1 MEEKYLPE
9 LMAEKDSLDPSFTH
23 ALRLVNQEIE
33 KFQKGEGK
41 DEEKYI
47 DVVINKNMKLG
58 QKVLIPVKQFPKF
71 NFVGKLLGPRG
82 NSLKRLQEETLTKMS
97 ILGKGSM
104 RDKAKEE
111 ELRKSGE
118 AKYFHLND
126 DLHVLIE
133 VFAPPAEAYARMGH
147 ALEEIKKF
155 LIPDYNDEIRQAQ
168 LQELTYLNGGSENA
182 DVPVV
187 RGKPTLR
194 TRGVPTPAIT
204 SYVFTIPIK
213 LKKKERTDVQ
223 AAISAARFSLFAGR
237 YPQETALR
245 SLWGYVFL
253 STDEPVRPESQC
265 WNLWNID
272 FHEVLVHVNTGM
284 LENTVQIAN
293 VTLLLAGAGEESQ
306 PGRWESG
313 YHGGRRLPGA
323 SSPPEG
329 QLKSAVTGAYLL
341 GVPVASWLD
350 WVLGVRDESCAPSHS
365 AERAHWELSELDM
378 VLFTSLLTKLA
389 VGPQTHPQGL
399 SFVRV
404 AETVV
409 KGSKCEIPLRYPLNN
424 PYSHPLHQGADSGFP
439 RGTRMSFQEQMRVEA
454 LKEDGAFIGI
464 FNQDYDDGYGTA
476 YDEQSYDSYDNSY
489 SAPTQSGADYYDYG
503 HGLSEET
510 YDSYGSNYRDQL
522 Y

>member
-1 MEEKYLPE
+1 MDEKYLPE

-41 DEEKYI
+41 EEEKYI

-104 RDKAKEE
+104 RDKTKEE

-182 DVPVV
+182 EVPVV
-187 RGKPTLR
+187 RGKPSIR
-194 TRGVPTPAIT
+194 ARGVPVPA
-204 SYVFTIPIK
+204 
-213 LKKKERTDVQ
+213 
-223 AAISAARFSLFAGR
+223 
-237 YPQETALR
+237 
-245 SLWGYVFL
+245 L
-253 STDEPVRPESQC
+253 SS
-265 WNLWNID
+265 
-272 FHEVLVHVNTGM
+272 
-284 LENTVQIAN
+284 
-293 VTLLLAGAGEESQ
+293 
-306 PGRWESG
+306 
-313 YHGGRRLPGA
+313 RLC
-323 SSPPEG
+323 
-329 QLKSAVTGAYLL
+329 L
-341 GVPVASWLD
+341 G
-350 WVLGVRDESCAPSHS
+350 
-365 AERAHWELSELDM
+365 
-378 VLFTSLLTKLA
+378 TSLLTPAPTTMKSNKQLVPCPEEAFYRLA
-389 VGPQTHPQGL
+389 KT
-399 SFVRV
+399 
-404 AETVV
+404 
-409 KGSKCEIPLRYPLNN
+409 KGRGGVPP
-424 PYSHPLHQGADSGFP
+424 PPAGVP
-439 RGTRMSFQEQMRVEA
+439 RGAPAPRGVPPSRGPVSRSRGLLAPRARGVPPPAGYRPLPPPPAQETYGEY
-454 LKEDGAFIGI
+454 E
-464 FNQDYDDGYGTA
+464 YDDGYGTA

-489 SAPTQSGADYYDYG
+489 STQAQ
-503 HGLSEET
+503 
-510 YDSYGSNYRDQL
+510 RARRMDQL
-522 Y
+522 KTQGTFCKDDKRSLQRPAICEILIVLSDVVKYPISTSPVYCSNATLEFL

>member
-1 MEEKYLPE
+1 MDEKYLPE

-41 DEEKYI
+41 EEEKYI

-182 DVPVV
+182 EVPVV
-187 RGKPTLR
+187 RGKPPIR
-194 TRGVPTPAIT
+194 ARGVPVPA
-204 SYVFTIPIK
+204 
-213 LKKKERTDVQ
+213 L
-223 AAISAARFSLFAGR
+223 ARGRGGVPPPPAGVPR
-237 YPQETALR
+237 GAPAPRGVPPSRGPVSRGRGLLAPRARGVPPPAGYRPLPPPPAQET
-245 SLWGYVFL
+245 Y
-253 STDEPVRPESQC
+253 
-265 WNLWNID
+265 
-272 FHEVLVHVNTGM
+272 
-284 LENTVQIAN
+284 
-293 VTLLLAGAGEESQ
+293 GEYE
-306 PGRWESG
+306 
-313 YHGGRRLPGA
+313 
-323 SSPPEG
+323 
-329 QLKSAVTGAYLL
+329 
-341 GVPVASWLD
+341 
-350 WVLGVRDESCAPSHS
+350 
-365 AERAHWELSELDM
+365 
-378 VLFTSLLTKLA
+378 
-389 VGPQTHPQGL
+389 
-399 SFVRV
+399 
-404 AETVV
+404 
-409 KGSKCEIPLRYPLNN
+409 
-424 PYSHPLHQGADSGFP
+424 
-439 RGTRMSFQEQMRVEA
+439 
-454 LKEDGAFIGI
+454 
-464 FNQDYDDGYGTA
+464 YDDGYGTA
-476 YDEQSYDSYDNSY
+476 YDEQGYDSYDNSY
-489 SAPTQSGADYYDYG
+489 STQAQSGTDYYDYG

-510 YDSYGSNYRDQL
+510 YDSYGQEEWTNSRHKAPSARTTKGIYRDQP
-522 Y
+522 YARY

>member
-1 MEEKYLPE
+1 MDEKYLPE

-41 DEEKYI
+41 EEEKYI

-104 RDKAKEE
+104 RDKTKEE

-182 DVPVV
+182 EVPVV
-187 RGKPTLR
+187 RGKPSIRARGVPVPALSRGRGGVPPPPAGVPRGAPAPRGVPPSRGPVSRSRGLLAPR
-194 TRGVPTPAIT
+194 TRGVPPPAG
-204 SYVFTIPIK
+204 YRP
-213 LKKKERTDVQ
+213 LPPPP
-223 AAISAARFSLFAGR
+223 A
-237 YPQETALR
+237 QET
-245 SLWGYVFL
+245 Y
-253 STDEPVRPESQC
+253 
-265 WNLWNID
+265 
-272 FHEVLVHVNTGM
+272 
-284 LENTVQIAN
+284 
-293 VTLLLAGAGEESQ
+293 GEYE
-306 PGRWESG
+306 
-313 YHGGRRLPGA
+313 
-323 SSPPEG
+323 
-329 QLKSAVTGAYLL
+329 
-341 GVPVASWLD
+341 
-350 WVLGVRDESCAPSHS
+350 
-365 AERAHWELSELDM
+365 
-378 VLFTSLLTKLA
+378 
-389 VGPQTHPQGL
+389 
-399 SFVRV
+399 
-404 AETVV
+404 
-409 KGSKCEIPLRYPLNN
+409 
-424 PYSHPLHQGADSGFP
+424 
-439 RGTRMSFQEQMRVEA
+439 
-454 LKEDGAFIGI
+454 
-464 FNQDYDDGYGTA
+464 YDDGYGTA

-489 SAPTQSGADYYDYG
+489 STQA
-503 HGLSEET
+503 
-510 YDSYGSNYRDQL
+510 Q
-522 Y
+522 

>member
-1 MEEKYLPE
+1 MTSQHLLCDIPCGKLTWKGDIRNSLTTPLVFTEDVGVESCSLPYHV
-9 LMAEKDSLDPSFTH
+9 LFPPSPLCSVPGGRCGRHGGDLSRHSWPLACSWVSTCP
-23 ALRLVNQEIE
+23 ADGTSSQLSGGREIE

-204 SYVFTIPIK
+204 RTMMMDMALLMMNRVMIPMITAIAPLPKVVLITMIMDMDSVKRHTIPTGK
-213 LKKKERTDVQ
+213 RTGLTRDTRHLQ
-223 AAISAARFSLFAGR
+223 RGPRRAST
-237 YPQETALR
+237 ETSPMAD
-245 SLWGYVFL
+245 
-253 STDEPVRPESQC
+253 TDC
-265 WNLWNID
+265 
-272 FHEVLVHVNTGM
+272 
-284 LENTVQIAN
+284 TV
-293 VTLLLAGAGEESQ
+293 
-306 PGRWESG
+306 W
-313 YHGGRRLPGA
+313 
-323 SSPPEG
+323 
-329 QLKSAVTGAYLL
+329 
-341 GVPVASWLD
+341 
-350 WVLGVRDESCAPSHS
+350 C
-365 AERAHWELSELDM
+365 
-378 VLFTSLLTKLA
+378 
-389 VGPQTHPQGL
+389 
-399 SFVRV
+399 
-404 AETVV
+404 
-409 KGSKCEIPLRYPLNN
+409 CEIA
-424 PYSHPLHQGADSGFP
+424 SLHQSCEMSAILGSRRNWLCPRSKQRGFP
-439 RGTRMSFQEQMRVEA
+439 
-454 LKEDGAFIGI
+454 
-464 FNQDYDDGYGTA
+464 
-476 YDEQSYDSYDNSY
+476 
-489 SAPTQSGADYYDYG
+489 
-503 HGLSEET
+503 
-510 YDSYGSNYRDQL
+510 SNYGLLMNRQL
-522 Y
+522 TNVPSQ

>member
-118 AKYFHLND
+118 AKYFHLHD

-187 RGKPTLR
+187 RGKSALR
-194 TRGVPTPAIT
+194 TRGLPAPTISRTTMTDTAPLT
-204 SYVFTIPIK
+204 TTRVTIPTTTATAPPPRAELITMITGTDSVTR
-213 LKKKERTDVQ
+213 RTIPTGKRSGPTHDT
-223 AAISAARFSLFAGR
+223 RLLRRGR
-237 YPQETALR
+237 GRASTETSRTAD
-245 SLWGYVFL
+245 
-253 STDEPVRPESQC
+253 TDC
-265 WNLWNID
+265 
-272 FHEVLVHVNTGM
+272 
-284 LENTVQIAN
+284 
-293 VTLLLAGAGEESQ
+293 TL
-306 PGRWESG
+306 
-313 YHGGRRLPGA
+313 
-323 SSPPEG
+323 
-329 QLKSAVTGAYLL
+329 
-341 GVPVASWLD
+341 
-350 WVLGVRDESCAPSHS
+350 
-365 AERAHWELSELDM
+365 
-378 VLFTSLLTKLA
+378 
-389 VGPQTHPQGL
+389 
-399 SFVRV
+399 
-404 AETVV
+404 
-409 KGSKCEIPLRYPLNN
+409 
-424 PYSHPLHQGADSGFP
+424 
-439 RGTRMSFQEQMRVEA
+439 
-454 LKEDGAFIGI
+454 
-464 FNQDYDDGYGTA
+464 
-476 YDEQSYDSYDNSY
+476 
-489 SAPTQSGADYYDYG
+489 
-503 HGLSEET
+503 
-510 YDSYGSNYRDQL
+510 
-522 Y
+522 

>member
-58 QKVLIPVKQFPKF
+58 QKVLIPVKQFP
-71 NFVGKLLGPRG
+71 
-82 NSLKRLQEETLTKMS
+82 
-97 ILGKGSM
+97 
-104 RDKAKEE
+104 KEE

-194 TRGVPTPAIT
+194 TRGVPTPT
-204 SYVFTIPIK
+204 VT
-213 LKKKERTDVQ
+213 RGRGGVT
-223 AAISAARFSLFAGR
+223 AR
-237 YPQETALR
+237 
-245 SLWGYVFL
+245 
-253 STDEPVRPESQC
+253 PV
-265 WNLWNID
+265 
-272 FHEVLVHVNTGM
+272 
-284 LENTVQIAN
+284 
-293 VTLLLAGAGEESQ
+293 
-306 PGRWESG
+306 
-313 YHGGRRLPGA
+313 
-323 SSPPEG
+323 
-329 QLKSAVTGAYLL
+329 
-341 GVPVASWLD
+341 GV
-350 WVLGVRDESCAPSHS
+350 GV
-365 AERAHWELSELDM
+365 
-378 VLFTSLLTKLA
+378 
-389 VGPQTHPQGL
+389 
-399 SFVRV
+399 
-404 AETVV
+404 
-409 KGSKCEIPLRYPLNN
+409 
-424 PYSHPLHQGADSGFP
+424 P
-439 RGTRMSFQEQMRVEA
+439 RGTPAPRGVLSTRGPVSRGRGLLTPRARGVPPTGYRPPPPPPTQETYGEY
-454 LKEDGAFIGI
+454 
-464 FNQDYDDGYGTA
+464 DYDDGYGTA

-489 SAPTQSGADYYDYG
+489 STPAQSGADYYDYG

-510 YDSYGSNYRDQL
+510 YDSYGQEEWANSRHKAASARSAKGVYRDQP
-522 Y
+522 YGRY

>member
-1 MEEKYLPE
+1 MARLVSRRAGAKPRSLPSVQLDSDFAARSWVAGTGVTSTEQTQLEACSRQGSQEAGTQRPGADVPALFSRKYGG
-9 LMAEKDSLDPSFTH
+9 DSKTTARLGRTLAPPAPSLSPLARIAHQVTLGGRLTSLGLSFPVCALGSAVIARRVSQRPQGGMWAPDTREAPGH
-23 ALRLVNQEIE
+23 PFSARPQRAQTFESNALRLVNQEIE

-187 RGKPTLR
+187 RGKSTLR
-194 TRGVPTPAIT
+194 TRGVPTPPVT
-204 SYVFTIPIK
+204 RGRGGVT
-213 LKKKERTDVQ
+213 
-223 AAISAARFSLFAGR
+223 AR
-237 YPQETALR
+237 
-245 SLWGYVFL
+245 
-253 STDEPVRPESQC
+253 
-265 WNLWNID
+265 
-272 FHEVLVHVNTGM
+272 
-284 LENTVQIAN
+284 
-293 VTLLLAGAGEESQ
+293 
-306 PGRWESG
+306 
-313 YHGGRRLPGA
+313 
-323 SSPPEG
+323 
-329 QLKSAVTGAYLL
+329 
-341 GVPVASWLD
+341 PVA
-350 WVLGVRDESCAPSHS
+350 VGV
-365 AERAHWELSELDM
+365 
-378 VLFTSLLTKLA
+378 
-389 VGPQTHPQGL
+389 
-399 SFVRV
+399 
-404 AETVV
+404 
-409 KGSKCEIPLRYPLNN
+409 
-424 PYSHPLHQGADSGFP
+424 P
-439 RGTRMSFQEQMRVEA
+439 RGTPAPRGVLSTRGPVSRGRGLLTPRARGAPPTGYRPPPPPPTQETYGEY
-454 LKEDGAFIGI
+454 
-464 FNQDYDDGYGTA
+464 DYDDGYGTA
-476 YDEQSYDSYDNSY
+476 YDDQSYDSYDNSY
-489 SAPTQSGADYYDYG
+489 STPAQSGADYYDYG

-510 YDSYGSNYRDQL
+510 YDSYGQEEWTNSRHKAPSARTAKGVYRDQP
-522 Y
+522 YGRY

>member
-33 KFQKGEGK
+33 KFHKGEGK

-204 SYVFTIPIK
+204 RTMMMDMALLMMNRVMIPMITAIAPQPKVVLITMIMDTDSVKRLTIP
-213 LKKKERTDVQ
+213 T
-223 AAISAARFSLFAGR
+223 
-237 YPQETALR
+237 
-245 SLWGYVFL
+245 
-253 STDEPVRPESQC
+253 
-265 WNLWNID
+265 
-272 FHEVLVHVNTGM
+272 EVLAI
-284 LENTVQIAN
+284 LESERKVVSVQQ
-293 VTLLLAGAGEESQ
+293 TQ
-306 PGRWESG
+306 
-313 YHGGRRLPGA
+313 
-323 SSPPEG
+323 
-329 QLKSAVTGAYLL
+329 
-341 GVPVASWLD
+341 
-350 WVLGVRDESCAPSHS
+350 
-365 AERAHWELSELDM
+365 ELSLQ
-378 VLFTSLLTKLA
+378 LW
-389 VGPQTHPQGL
+389 
-399 SFVRV
+399 
-404 AETVV
+404 
-409 KGSKCEIPLRYPLNN
+409 
-424 PYSHPLHQGADSGFP
+424 
-439 RGTRMSFQEQMRVEA
+439 
-454 LKEDGAFIGI
+454 
-464 FNQDYDDGYGTA
+464 TA
-476 YDEQSYDSYDNSY
+476 
-489 SAPTQSGADYYDYG
+489 
-503 HGLSEET
+503 
-510 YDSYGSNYRDQL
+510 
-522 Y
+522 